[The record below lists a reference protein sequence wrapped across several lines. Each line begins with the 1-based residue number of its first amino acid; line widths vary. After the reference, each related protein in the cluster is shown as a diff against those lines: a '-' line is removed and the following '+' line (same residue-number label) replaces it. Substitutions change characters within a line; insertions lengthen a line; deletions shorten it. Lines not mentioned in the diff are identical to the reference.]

1 MWQRAGRAIKQRER
15 LRARFQ
21 RFDGV
26 TQDYLPESQRGLD
39 YRRLLRPG
47 DRLLHSRLTMKT
59 GLSWLLLAGLVLT
72 GSARGQMPAI
82 KTDREVLLG
91 PPSKEEAP
99 AWLEAMRQWREE
111 RLAKMQ
117 YSGAE
122 YDRPELKWAQRSFVQ
137 PQMMVEDRYLYD
149 PAAGKYTVDR
159 YLNDLEKRYG
169 GIDSV
174 LVWSVYCNIGIDHRN
189 QHDLVRTLPGGLPG
203 VRQMVADFH
212 RRGVKV
218 LFPVMPW
225 DVGTRD
231 EGLPLWEAI
240 ARTLKEVGADGVNGD
255 TIRGI
260 PKPYRTASDESGHVL
275 AFEPENGLNGE
286 AELPWNNLSW
296 GYWAYN
302 AIPTVSHYKWLEP
315 RHMVHVCNRWARD
328 HTDDLQHAFFNGTG
342 FESWENVWGIWNG
355 LTPRDA
361 EALRHV
367 AAVERAAAG
376 LLASRDWE
384 PHYHTLQKGVFASKF
399 PGEHRTLWTLVNRT
413 EYDIPGP
420 QLRVPHE
427 TGRRYFDV
435 WRGTEL
441 TSAFTTNQGV
451 LNANLGFEIE
461 RRGYGAVLAEDK
473 EFPDA
478 DLKSLLA
485 RMKAMSGKPLR
496 AFSSEWK
503 FLPQTQAPIK
513 AVKAP
518 ENPPRDMVL
527 IPGGGFEFV
536 VSGIMVEGGDGIG
549 VDVQYPWEDSPRR
562 HHRQQLDLKPYWID
576 RYPVT
581 NARFKEFLDASGYR
595 PRDGGN
601 FLKDWKDGTFP
612 AGWGNKPVTWV
623 ALEDAR
629 AYARWAGKRL
639 PHEWEWQYAAQ
650 GPDRRL
656 FPWGNE
662 PNAAA
667 VPAPDQS
674 RSPRPPADV
683 DACPDGG
690 SPFGVLAMAGN
701 VWQWTDEYLDEHT
714 RAAVVRGGSYYFP
727 QGSHWYFPNSSRL
740 SEHGKLLLMA
750 PSKDRA
756 ATLGFR
762 CVMDAK

>member
-1 MWQRAGRAIKQRER
+1 
-15 LRARFQ
+15 
-21 RFDGV
+21 
-26 TQDYLPESQRGLD
+26 
-39 YRRLLRPG
+39 
-47 DRLLHSRLTMKT
+47 MKT
-59 GLSWLLLAGLVLT
+59 RAAWLILAGVMLA
-72 GSARGQMPAI
+72 SPAWAQAPVI
-82 KTDREVLLG
+82 VKTDREVLLG
-91 PPSKEEAP
+91 PQSKEEAP
-99 AWLEAMRQWREE
+99 AWLAAMRHWREE
-111 RLAKMQ
+111 RLGRMR

-122 YDRPELKWAQRSFVQ
+122 YDRPELKWTQRSFIQ

-149 PAAGKYTVDR
+149 PVAGKYTVDR
-159 YLNDLEKRYG
+159 YVDDVEKRYG

-174 LVWSVYCNIGIDHRN
+174 LVWAVYCNIGIDWRN
-189 QHDLVRTLPGGLPG
+189 QHDMVRALPGGLPG

-231 EGLPLWEAI
+231 EGAPLWKAI

-255 TIRGI
+255 TIRGM
-260 PKPYRTASDESGHVL
+260 PKEYREASDENGHIL

-286 AELPWNNLSW
+286 AELPWNNMTW

-315 RHMVHVCNRWARD
+315 RHMVNVCNRWARD
-328 HTDDLQHAFFNGTG
+328 HTEDLQHAFFNGTG

-361 EALRHV
+361 EAVRRI
-367 AAVERAAAG
+367 ATIERACAAMLTSPG
-376 LLASRDWE
+376 WE

-399 PGEHRTLWTLVNRT
+399 PGTRQTLWTLVNRT
-413 EYDIPGP
+413 EYDIPGS

-435 WRGTEL
+435 WHGVEL
-441 TSAFTTNQGV
+441 APAFTTNQGV
-451 LNANLGFEIE
+451 PSINLSFEIE
-461 RRGYGAVLAEDK
+461 GHGYGAVLALDPGA
-473 EFPDA
+473 PDT
-478 DLKSLLA
+478 DLKPLLA
-485 RMKAMSGKPLR
+485 RMNRLSHTPLH
-496 AFSSEWK
+496 AFSREWK
-503 FLPQTQAPIK
+503 CLPQTQVPIK
-513 AVKAP
+513 PAKAGKNLP
-518 ENPPRDMVL
+518 GDMVR
-527 IPGGGFEFV
+527 IPGGVFEFV

-562 HHRQQLDLKPYWID
+562 HHRQRLDLKPFWID

-581 NARFKEFLDASGYR
+581 NARFKQFLDATGYR

-601 FLKDWKDGTFP
+601 FLKDWKEGTFP

-623 ALEDAR
+623 SLEDAR

-662 PNAAA
+662 ANPAA
-667 VPAPDQS
+667 VPPPDKS
-674 RSPRPPADV
+674 RNPRPPTDV
-683 DACPDGG
+683 DAFPAGG
-690 SPFGVLAMAGN
+690 SPFGVMDLTGN

-727 QGSHWYFPNSSRL
+727 QGSGWYFPNSPRL
-740 SEHGKLLLMA
+740 AEHGKLLLMA

-762 CVMDAK
+762 CAMDAE